1 MNFTSFVICTIV
13 VAVLMPIV
21 DCEWSEEEFQ
31 RFERD
36 LTELA
41 DNYLPFEAH
50 PLTQS
55 QHSLDNTGTLL
66 IFDTT
71 AGFYAGPS

>member
-1 MNFTSFVICTIV
+1 MNFTSFAICFIV
-13 VAVLMPIV
+13 VVIIMPIV

-41 DNYLPFEAH
+41 DTYLPFEAH
-50 PLTQS
+50 SSTKS
-55 QHSLDNTGTLL
+55 HHYKEN
-66 IFDTT
+66 
-71 AGFYAGPS
+71 AGK